1 MKPKEGSVIVR
12 GPDAWLPLKVAY
24 EKRVLGEGEARYLTY
39 TPKVHEY
46 RARYKQFSY
55 RMTKD
60 TLVTVLDPR
69 LGFAVEE
76 IRQRVHQK

>member
-1 MKPKEGSVIVR
+1 M
-12 GPDAWLPLKVAY
+12 
-24 EKRVLGEGEARYLTY
+24 LGEGDVLYLTY
-39 TPKVHEY
+39 VPKVHEF
-46 RARYKQFSY
+46 RARYKQIEY

-76 IRQRVHQK
+76 IKQRVHQK